1 MNIVSVMVG
10 MTIMASASPMV
21 LDMSLAP
28 VIAQKRA
35 QNFATAETAAVTYAA
50 VNEFTDTDL
59 TEVPTG
65 DDLVCETN
73 PTDAAELS
81 WTIQCNAGID
91 TQFEQVVTRA
101 FRVMPLANQP
111 PANGNDTDTDDGTD
125 NNPGRTYEY
134 VMPGD
139 FSGHQCT
146 TSDPWGVNGWWNST
160 YPTLAACIPNELR
173 SKEAYL
179 ASNPDN
185 WYYDASTYGWGEHPD
200 Y

>member
-10 MTIMASASPMV
+10 MTLMASASPIV

-50 VNEFTDTDL
+50 ANEFTNTAL
-59 TEVPTG
+59 TQVPTG
-65 DDLVCETN
+65 DNLVCEAN
-73 PTDAAELS
+73 STDAAELS
-81 WTIQCNAGID
+81 WTIQCNAGVD

-111 PANGNDTDTDDGTD
+111 PANENDTDTDDGTD
-125 NNPGRTYEY
+125 INPGRTFEY

-185 WYYDASTYGWGEHPD
+185 WYYDASTYGWGKHPD
-200 Y
+200 F